1 MHKHY
6 PTDKIPDTVPVVPQ
20 ECQLKGRSGAVLELD
35 IVQIID
41 IKVERVDKNVVTGL
55 TYGEIFDKQKVHYR
69 PVAKCILSD
78 EHKRLMGVDH
88 VWVDMDGLA
97 ADDANESLLD
107 DCVLR
112 LRRSRKNASKEYIKM
127 LSGTQLALAGT
138 EGKNE
143 EAGKLEDKTNPSKP
157 AQPEEKK

>member
-6 PTDKIPDTVPVVPQ
+6 PTGKIPETLPVVPE
-20 ECQLKGRSGAVLELD
+20 ECKSKDRSGAVLELD
-35 IVQIID
+35 IVQIVD

-78 EHKRLMGVDH
+78 EHKRLMGVDY

-112 LRRSRKNASKEYIKM
+112 LRRSRPNASKEYIKM
-127 LSGTQLALAGT
+127 LSGTKLALAGT
-138 EGKNE
+138 EGNNE
-143 EAGKLEDKTNPSKP
+143 EAGKV
-157 AQPEEKK
+157 